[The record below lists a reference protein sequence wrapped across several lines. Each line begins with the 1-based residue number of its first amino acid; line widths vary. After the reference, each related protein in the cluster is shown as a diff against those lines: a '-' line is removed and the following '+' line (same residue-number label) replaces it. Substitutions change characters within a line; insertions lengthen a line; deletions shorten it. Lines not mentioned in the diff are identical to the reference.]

1 MQCEDVRAGKS
12 KVKLHSREQGS
23 NQCNPGDENTRAL
36 SPRIV
41 SLTGPWVRPI
51 LVQRADDDGHYGL
64 LQAIEFV
71 GADLLMDVI
80 SGP

>member
-1 MQCEDVRAGKS
+1 MQSWR
-12 KVKLHSREQGS
+12 REH
-23 NQCNPGDENTRAL
+23 PGIVA
-36 SPRIV
+36 RIV

-51 LVQRADDDGHYGL
+51 LVQRADDDGL